1 MMLRTFRLFS
11 ALLALLLCA
20 SVLLACNNEPTP
32 DDTPTDTPNDTSDIP
47 ADPEPE
53 PEPEPEAPTYRVLI
67 ASDTHCTD
75 LMDWYGLTNEERMEL
90 WYDSVMAEHKRDPFD
105 LIIIAGDISLDTHAG
120 ETCYTKGYSTSEIF
134 MEDYVSALPKN
145 VPVFVLAGNH
155 ESQYEED
162 WVAMTGNSRQCSYVL
177 GNNTFIM
184 LESFEAAIGE
194 VDNGGPYTQANVAY
208 IKEQMDAYPENN
220 VYLVSHTF
228 PIDEGMGGESAEF
241 REILCDER
249 VIGLFGGHTH
259 LNTLVQYNETCG
271 NKIQAQT
278 GNFSYTNGSYDTAFW
293 GFRDLIITEDSAIS
307 SYIQVECD
315 VVLNGEERHYD
326 RKLTE
331 VVDFMN
337 PPNFGEYTDADG
349 TVYTKLYD
357 YIDYA
362 SIKGVAGQLNYPA
375 INMLDDTDHSEWFPL
390 FDGKQQAVITWEM
403 TEPTAIANYVM
414 VTGFHDLRCTP
425 TSWTLYAGDSLNDLE
440 PIDVREKVEM
450 PDTARTHSQVFS
462 IDPDLVF
469 DYTYYQLV
477 FTGNDTG
484 TPGYEISEMIILA
497 EK

>member
-1 MMLRTFRLFS
+1 MKLRLIS
-11 ALLALLLCA
+11 LLLALLLCTSA
-20 SVLLACNNEPTP
+20 LLACNNEPAPDNTP
-32 DDTPTDTPNDTSDIP
+32 DDPPASDTPVDTPDTP
-47 ADPEPE
+47 AD
-53 PEPEPEAPTYRVLI
+53 PEPEPEAPTYRILI

-75 LMDWYGLTNEERMEL
+75 LMDWYGVSDEDRMQL
-90 WYDSVMAEHKRDPFD
+90 WVDSVLEEHKRQPFD
-105 LIIIAGDISLDTHAG
+105 LIILAGDISLDTHNG
-120 ETCYTKGYSTSEIF
+120 ETCYTKGYSTSETFIL
-134 MEDYVSALPKN
+134 YYLSQLPKN
-145 VPVFVLAGNH
+145 VPTYILAGNH
-155 ESQYEED
+155 ETIPEAD
-162 WVAMTGNSRQCSYVL
+162 WVSLTGNSRRETAVV

-184 LESFEAAIGE
+184 LDSFANSQGEESIDA
-194 VDNGGPYTQANVAY
+194 PYTQADIDY
-208 IKEQMDAYPENN
+208 IKEQMEAYPENN
-220 VYLVSHTF
+220 VYFVGHTF
-228 PIDEGMGGESAEF
+228 PIDAGMGGESAEF

-293 GFRDLIITEDSAIS
+293 GFRDLVITEDSAIS

-315 VVLNGEERHYD
+315 VILNGEERHYD

-337 PPNFGEYTDADG
+337 PPNFGEYTAADG

-362 SIKGVAGQLNYPA
+362 SIQGVAGQLNYPA

-425 TSWTLYAGDSLNDLE
+425 TSWTLYAGDSLSLME
-440 PIDVREKVEM
+440 EIDVREKVDM
-450 PDTARTHSQVFS
+450 PDTARTHSQVFT
-462 IDPDLVF
+462 IDPDYVG
-469 DYTYYQLV
+469 YYKYYRLV

-484 TPGYEISEMIILA
+484 TPGYEISEMIILTD
-497 EK
+497 K

>member
-1 MMLRTFRLFS
+1 MKNFLFLRVISLV
-11 ALLALLLCA
+11 LALLLCMSA
-20 SVLLACNNEPTP
+20 LLGCNDQPAP
-32 DDTPTDTPNDTSDIP
+32 DDTPDDPGTDDTPDTPD
-47 ADPEPE
+47 E

-134 MEDYVSALPKN
+134 VEEYVSQLPKD
-145 VPVFVLAGNH
+145 VPVIILPGNH
-155 ESQYEED
+155 ESHYDED
-162 WVAMTGNSRQCSYVL
+162 WVEMTGNSRQCTYVL

-184 LESFEAAIGE
+184 PDTFASAIGE
-194 VDNGGPYTQANVAY
+194 VVNGVPYTQANVAY

-228 PIDEGMGGESAEF
+228 PIDEGMGSESAEF

-249 VIGLFGGHTH
+249 VIGLFGGHSH

-293 GFRDLIITEDSAIS
+293 GFRDLVITEDSAIS

-337 PPNFGEYTDADG
+337 PPNFGEYTAADG

-362 SIKGVAGQLNYPA
+362 SIQGVAGQLNYPA

-425 TSWTLYAGDSLNDLE
+425 TSWTLYAGDSLSLME
-440 PIDVREKVEM
+440 EIDVREKVDM
-450 PDTARTHSQVFS
+450 PDTARTHSQVFT
-462 IDPDLVF
+462 IDPDYVG
-469 DYTYYQLV
+469 YYKYYRLV

-484 TPGYEISEMIILA
+484 VGGYEISEMIILA

>member
-1 MMLRTFRLFS
+1 MSLRPIRHLHETML
-11 ALLALLLCA
+11 ADDWLAL
-20 SVLLACNNEPTP
+20 
-32 DDTPTDTPNDTSDIP
+32 
-47 ADPEPE
+47 
-53 PEPEPEAPTYRVLI
+53 
-67 ASDTHCTD
+67 
-75 LMDWYGLTNEERMEL
+75 
-90 WYDSVMAEHKRDPFD
+90 
-105 LIIIAGDISLDTHAG
+105 
-120 ETCYTKGYSTSEIF
+120 
-134 MEDYVSALPKN
+134 
-145 VPVFVLAGNH
+145 
-155 ESQYEED
+155 
-162 WVAMTGNSRQCSYVL
+162 TGNERQCTYVL

-184 LESFEAAIGE
+184 LDSFEAAIGE
-194 VDNGGPYTQANVAY
+194 VDGPYTQANVAY

-293 GFRDLIITEDSAIS
+293 GFRDLIITEDCAIS

-362 SIKGVAGQLNYPA
+362 SIKGVAGQLSYPA

-497 EK
+497 GK

>member
-1 MMLRTFRLFS
+1 MKNHWIRCLSL
-11 ALLALLLCA
+11 LLALLLCT

-32 DDTPTDTPNDTSDIP
+32 DTTPDDQPIDDTSDTP
-47 ADPEPE
+47 VEPE
-53 PEPEPEAPTYRVLI
+53 PEPEPEAPTYRILI

-75 LMDWYGLTNEERMEL
+75 LLEWYGLTNEDRMEL
-90 WYDSVMAEHKRDPFD
+90 WYDSVMAEHERQPFD
-105 LIIIAGDISLDTHAG
+105 LIIINGDISLDTHNG

-134 MEDYVSALPKN
+134 MEDYVSELPKN

-155 ESQYEED
+155 ETQYDED
-162 WVAMTGNSRQCSYVL
+162 WVDMTGNSRQCTAVV
-177 GNNTFIM
+177 GNNTLIM
-184 LESFEAAIGE
+184 LDSFEAAIGMA
-194 VDNGGPYTQANVAY
+194 DGPYTQANVAY

-220 VYLVSHTF
+220 VYLVAHTF
-228 PIDEGMGGESAEF
+228 PIDEGMGSESAEF
-241 REILCDER
+241 RELLCDER

-293 GFRDLIITEDSAIS
+293 GFRDLVITEDSAIS

-331 VVDFMN
+331 VVDFLN
-337 PPNFGEYTDADG
+337 PPNFGEYTAADG

-357 YIDYA
+357 YIDYS
-362 SIKGVAGQLNYPA
+362 SIQGVSGQLNYPA

-390 FDGKQQAVITWEM
+390 FDSKQQAVITWEM
-403 TEPTAIANYVM
+403 TEPTAIESYIM
-414 VTGFHDLRCTP
+414 VTGFHDLRCIP
-425 TSWTLYAGDSLNDLE
+425 TSWTLYAGDSLSLME
-440 PIDVREKVEM
+440 EIDVRVKVDM
-450 PDTARTHSQVFS
+450 PDTARTHSQVFT
-462 IDPDLVF
+462 IDPDYVG
-469 DYTYYQLV
+469 YYKYYRLV

-484 TPGYEISEMIILA
+484 TPGYEISEMIILTD
-497 EK
+497 K